1 MLLGPVEPDV
11 TNQAKQPA
19 RSPIWVTAA
28 IVTAVALIGLGAIV
42 LPPAG
47 LILLGGLLALAGVAV
62 FTGPRIRTGFLV
74 LASVLLSFA
83 AAEAFIGVLAEPPVN
98 RSVAKTHAPNSWTV
112 SDEIVGYRT
121 RPGIAVEAT
130 ATYGDEPVYRQTYT
144 IEPSGARRTPGSAKA
159 GPTYLFV
166 GDSYVFG
173 EGLADEQTVAAR
185 FAAGL
190 RSPANVVNLGVVG
203 YSPAHLVR
211 AIESGLYDREVVGKV
226 AAVVTWITRIHLPR
240 LTGDGGWLGSSP
252 HYELDSQGKARF
264 TGSFNEYRWTH
275 PAAGMEYL
283 GRTYLASVARATRG
297 DLERAQ
303 VPLYIAL
310 LAELRDKVRARY
322 NAPLVLIY
330 DWPEAIGEGLD
341 DPYYVPWFKDIKALG
356 TPMVSVRSIIGSS
369 MAGWNAWVIPH
380 DNHPNARLTDS
391 LAKELLKVLG
401 P

>member
-1 MLLGPVEPDV
+1 MSNDQVS
-11 TNQAKQPA
+11 TKRQAAA
-19 RSPIWVTAA
+19 RSPTWITVA
-28 IVTAVALIGLGAIV
+28 IVAAVALIGLGAVI
-42 LPPAG
+42 LPTAG
-47 LILLGGLLALAGVAV
+47 LILLGGLLALAGVVV
-62 FTGPRIRTGFLV
+62 FNGPRIRTGFLV
-74 LASVLLSFA
+74 LASLLLSFA

-98 RSVAKTHAPNSWTV
+98 RSVAKTHVPNSWTV
-112 SDEIVGYRT
+112 SDDVVGYRT
-121 RPGIAVEAT
+121 RPGISVEAT

-144 IEPSGARRTPGSAKA
+144 IEPSGARRTPGSAKT
-159 GPTYLFV
+159 GPTYLFI

-190 RSPANVVNLGVVG
+190 KSPANVVNLGVVG

-252 HYELDSQGKARF
+252 RYELDAQGKPRF

-275 PAAGMEYL
+275 PAAGLDYL
-283 GRTYLASVARATRG
+283 GRTHLASVARAVRV

-303 VPLYIAL
+303 VPLYFAL

-322 NAPLVLIY
+322 DAPLVVIY
-330 DWPEAIGEGLD
+330 DWPETTGEGHD
-341 DPYYVPWFKDIKALG
+341 DPYYVPYFKDIKALG
-356 TPMVSVRSIIGSS
+356 VPMISVQRIMGPSL
-369 MAGWNAWVIPH
+369 AEWKPWVIAH
-380 DNHPNARLTDS
+380 DNHPNAKLTDA

-401 P
+401 Q

>member
-1 MLLGPVEPDV
+1 MSTDPVS
-11 TNQAKQPA
+11 TKRQAAA
-19 RSPIWVTAA
+19 RSPTWITVAVVA
-28 IVTAVALIGLGAIV
+28 AVALIGLGAVI
-42 LPPAG
+42 LPTAG
-47 LILLGGLLALAGVAV
+47 LILLGGLLALAGVVV
-62 FTGPRIRTGFLV
+62 FNGPRIRTGFLV
-74 LASVLLSFA
+74 LASLLLSFA

-98 RSVAKTHAPNSWTV
+98 RSVAKTHVPSSWTV
-112 SDEIVGYRT
+112 GDDIVGYRT
-121 RPGIAVEAT
+121 RPGVSVEAT
-130 ATYGDEPVYRQTYT
+130 ATFGDEPVYRQTYT
-144 IEPSGARRTPGSAKA
+144 IEPSGARRTPGSVKA
-159 GPTYLFV
+159 ARTFLFI

-173 EGLADEQTVAAR
+173 EGLGDEQTVAAR

-190 RSPANVVNLGVVG
+190 REPANVVNLGVVG

-211 AIESGLYDREVVGKV
+211 AIESGLYDRYVEGKV

-252 HYELDSQGKARF
+252 RYELDAQGKARF

-275 PAAGMEYL
+275 PAAGLEYL

-303 VPLYIAL
+303 APLYLAL

-322 NAPLVLIY
+322 NAPLVMIY

-341 DPYYVPWFKDIKALG
+341 DPHYVPWFKDIQALG
-356 TPMVSVRSIIGSS
+356 TPMVSVRGIMGPS

-380 DNHPNARLTDS
+380 DNHPNARLTDA
-391 LAKELLKVLG
+391 LAKELLKVVG